1 MTSPHEPRRRA
12 EQRPRRALDRSEA
25 PAESLRAQWSRR
37 PWYRAVIAAAV
48 LVLVLVLVVVRC
60 TGPRGGSQPPAAD
73 LASTDSTSGT
83 TSGTDVG
90 GPSAGTAVSIGGSAE
105 AGDAPLP
112 TAVTGNPTTATVI
125 VNGVTLKA
133 SRDDRGYWHSNVTST
148 GQWQV
153 ADLDVDPSQ
162 RTSDMHSYS
171 VKVEQGLP
179 LDVEATATQISSI
192 LNDERGWTGYQD
204 NSFQLVSDP
213 GQADFTIY
221 VGSADTVDELC
232 RPDDTQGLVDC
243 RNGNKVA
250 LNVDRWLFAAPPYAG
265 QTIDSYRTYLV
276 NHEVG
281 HYIGFGHVGCPGPG
295 QPAPIMVQQTI
306 DLQGCAPAWWPSEVG
321 YD

>member
-1 MTSPHEPRRRA
+1 M
-12 EQRPRRALDRSEA
+12 
-25 PAESLRAQWSRR
+25 
-37 PWYRAVIAAAV
+37 
-48 LVLVLVLVVVRC
+48 
-60 TGPRGGSQPPAAD
+60 
-73 LASTDSTSGT
+73 
-83 TSGTDVG
+83 
-90 GPSAGTAVSIGGSAE
+90 
-105 AGDAPLP
+105 
-112 TAVTGNPTTATVI
+112 
-125 VNGVTLKA
+125 TLKA

-295 QPAPIMVQQTI
+295 QPAVQRQRHGQDGAQAVAQT
-306 DLQGCAPAWWPSEVG
+306 ASASPAAAGRGKSGGLPLARTGTSLTLGVLG
-321 YD
+321 AAAAAIGAYVLRLRRRQA